1 MSPQCLGANRSGP
14 DDDKRQT
21 HRPFGLQPPQ
31 PDGHTPVLGTH
42 PDTSG
47 MDGAEIRPQD
57 ALLGELFTTTSRI
70 LMAAD
75 TGAGKTMFG
84 FAVAFAMHLGRDFL
98 HWKAH
103 RPANVVY
110 IDGEMPSDLI
120 QDRIAEACRWFDISP
135 PDNGPYFLS
144 REDYED
150 MEPLDTVEGKQWLE
164 DKLHMFAGAG
174 DKPDFVVFD
183 NIKSL
188 CSGVMKDEESW
199 HAMEEVV
206 FGLSKNRIGQMWLHH
221 TGIDTSRAY
230 GTKTREWAMDTV
242 IIGDSKSKDHVH
254 VDLRFTKRD
263 ARSRA
268 TVRISKR
275 SRLSCSMAP
284 GAAMRMFRLQKVAP
298 IRARTLP

>member
-1 MSPQCLGANRSGP
+1 MTNGKRIVRLDFSPRS
-14 DDDKRQT
+14 RT
-21 HRPFGLQPPQ
+21 VIPQ
-31 PDGHTPVLGTH
+31 YSGHILTPAEW
-42 PDTSG
+42 
-47 MDGAEIRPQD
+47 MAREIRPQD

-188 CSGVMKDEESW
+188 CSGVMKDEE
-199 HAMEEVV
+199 
-206 FGLSKNRIGQMWLHH
+206 LC
-221 TGIDTSRAY
+221 T
-230 GTKTREWAMDTV
+230 
-242 IIGDSKSKDHVH
+242 
-254 VDLRFTKRD
+254 
-263 ARSRA
+263 
-268 TVRISKR
+268 
-275 SRLSCSMAP
+275 
-284 GAAMRMFRLQKVAP
+284 
-298 IRARTLP
+298 